1 MISDLD
7 GSFGSR
13 YFRKVGNER
22 KCFASW
28 ACPFK
33 SSGLISCLKCA
44 SELKVTYLLVTYVFV
59 GGLVASW

>member
-33 SSGLISCLKCA
+33 SSGLKCT